1 MQKNLQYLSLEFS
14 DAVTFGAANAKFSL
28 HLALAFPNAAIFGS
42 DSEPSSLSLI
52 NWSLLVAV
60 AIVVFTPWGKQI
72 FPFHPSF
79 SVFCVCDMGLSFCS
93 NDLFFDVL
101 YESYEKQLKG
111 FCLDDL
117 KLKD

>member
-1 MQKNLQYLSLEFS
+1 
-14 DAVTFGAANAKFSL
+14 
-28 HLALAFPNAAIFGS
+28 
-42 DSEPSSLSLI
+42 
-52 NWSLLVAV
+52 
-60 AIVVFTPWGKQI
+60 
-72 FPFHPSF
+72 
-79 SVFCVCDMGLSFCS
+79 MGLSFCS